1 MKKKTKL
8 ENNSR
13 KGVQKMPDNKNFSP
27 MMQKYLE
34 TKEQY
39 KDCILFYRLGDFY
52 EMFFDDAI
60 IAARELEITL
70 TGKDCGQEERAPMAG
85 VPHHAAEMYIS
96 RLIAKGYKVAICE
109 QLEDPKEAKGIVK
122 RGVIRVVTP
131 GTLVDSNML
140 EERKNN
146 FIMSIYKAG
155 IYFGISVCDISTGE
169 FYAAEIKDN
178 NNFPQ
183 LLDEIARYSPSELV
197 VNSMMADCTEEMDK
211 IKERFNNIYVTK
223 FNNKFFEAN
232 PEIIKLRFNLED
244 TNHQKIEDI
253 EQREFATS
261 AINALVEYIEQ
272 TQMTSLDHINKIT
285 IYQISKYMSLDVNAR
300 RNLEITEKMRDKS
313 KKGTLLWVLDK
324 TSTSMGGRNLRRWLS
339 DPLIDTKEINRRLN
353 AVKELKENI
362 MLRGDVIENL
372 KKVYDIERLAGKMA
386 YGNANARDMITLK
399 NSLEKLPE
407 VKQILS
413 QCNSEML
420 KELYENLDELSDIQN
435 LIDVSIVEDPPMTV
449 KDGGIIK
456 LGYDEEIDKLKT
468 ATTEGKNWIIALEAE
483 EKEKTGIKNLKVGFN
498 KVFGYFIEV
507 TKSNLDQVPERYIR
521 KQTLTN
527 AERYITEELKNLEN
541 QILGAEEKVV
551 NLEYNAFTQIREEI
565 ARNVKRLQ
573 KTASVISNLDVLASF
588 AEVAE
593 DMNYCMPQVDHSGII
608 DIKNGRHPVI
618 EKMLGAGAFVE
629 NDTYLDKDENRLSI
643 ITGPNMA
650 GKSTYMRQVALITLM
665 AQVGS
670 FVPAENAHIGVVD
683 KIFTR
688 VGASDDLSMGQSTFM
703 VEMMEVATILKE
715 ATNNSLVILDEIG
728 RGTSTYD
735 GLSIAWA
742 VAEYIANKEKC
753 GAKTLFATH
762 YHELTELE
770 EKYEGIK
777 NYSIA
782 VKEKGEDIIFLRKIV
797 RGGTDESYGIHVARL
812 AGVPKPVTEKANEI
826 LKSLERKNIL
836 TGKKE
841 EKKDKKQVE
850 GQFDMYNYK
859 LAEIAHEIDKI
870 NLNELTPID
879 ALNTLVK
886 IKEKMK

>member
-1 MKKKTKL
+1 MS
-8 ENNSR
+8 EY
-13 KGVQKMPDNKNFSP
+13 SP

-60 IAARELEITL
+60 TASRELELTL
-70 TGKDCGQEERAPMAG
+70 TGKNCGKEERAPMCG
-85 VPHHAAEMYIS
+85 VPHHAVEIYTS

-109 QLEDPKEAKGIVK
+109 QLENPKDTKTIVK
-122 RGVIRVVTP
+122 RGVTRIITP
-131 GTLVDSNML
+131 GTIVESNML

-146 FIMSIYKAG
+146 FIMSIYKSG
-155 IYFGISVCDISTGE
+155 IYFGISICDISTGE
-169 FYAAEIKDN
+169 FYCAEIKDN
-178 NNFPQ
+178 QNFAL
-183 LLDEIARYSPSELV
+183 LLDEIARYSPSELII
-197 VNSMMADCTEEMDK
+197 NGMMADCVEEMNK
-211 IKERFNNIYVTK
+211 IKERFECYITK
-223 FNNKFFEAN
+223 FNEKFFIADDEKIRLRYN
-232 PEIIKLRFNLED
+232 FVDQNQKEIGNISEKKLA
-244 TNHQKIEDI
+244 I
-253 EQREFATS
+253 S
-261 AINALVEYIEQ
+261 SINALIEYIEQ
-272 TQMTSLDHINKIT
+272 TQMTTLDHINKIVL
-285 IYQISKYMSLDVNAR
+285 YNISKYMSLDINAR

-324 TSTSMGGRNLRRWLS
+324 TSTSMGGRHLRRWLS
-339 DPLIDTKEINRRLN
+339 DPLIDATEINNRLKS
-353 AVKELKENI
+353 VKELKDNL
-362 MLRGDVIENL
+362 MLRGDIVENL

-407 VKQILS
+407 LKKVIQSCKS
-413 QCNSEML
+413 NML
-420 KELYENLDELSDIQN
+420 RQLYENLDELQDIYK
-435 LIDVSIVEDPPMTV
+435 LIENSIVEDPPMTI
-449 KDGGIIK
+449 KEGGIIK

-468 ATTEGKNWIIALEAE
+468 ATTEGKNWIIKLESDE
-483 EKEKTGIKNLKVGFN
+483 REKTGIKNLKVGFN
-498 KVFGYFIEV
+498 RVFGYYIEI
-507 TKSNLDQVPERYIR
+507 TKSFLDQVPERFVR

-527 AERYITEELKNLEN
+527 AERFITEELKNLEN

-551 NLEYNAFTQIREEI
+551 NLEYNAFVQIREEI
-565 ARNVKRLQ
+565 AKNVKRLQ
-573 KTASVISNLDVLASF
+573 QTSTVVSTLDVLASF
-588 AEVAE
+588 ATVAE
-593 DMNYCMPQVDHSGII
+593 DMNYSMPEVDDSGVL
-608 DIKNGRHPVI
+608 DIKGGRHPVI
-618 EKMLGAGAFVE
+618 EKMLGTGVFVE
-629 NDTYLDKDENRLSI
+629 NDTYLDKEENRLSI

-670 FVPAENAHIGVVD
+670 FVPAQSAKIGVVD

-715 ATNNSLVILDEIG
+715 ATQKSLVILDEIG

-742 VAEYIANKEKC
+742 VAEYIADKEKC

-770 EKYEGIK
+770 EKLKGVK
-777 NYSIA
+777 NYNIA

-812 AGVPKPVTEKANEI
+812 AGVPKDVTTKANDI
-826 LKSLERKNIL
+826 LKGLERKNIL
-836 TGKKE
+836 TGQKQETKKA
-841 EKKDKKQVE
+841 VE
-850 GQFDMYNYK
+850 GQFDMFNYK
-859 LAEIAHEIDKI
+859 LAEISHEIDKI

>member
-1 MKKKTKL
+1 MA
-8 ENNSR
+8 E
-13 KGVQKMPDNKNFSP
+13 FSP
-27 MMQKYLE
+27 MMQRYLE

-109 QLEDPKEAKGIVK
+109 QLEDPKTAKGIVK
-122 RGVIRVVTP
+122 RGVIKVVTP
-131 GTLVDSNML
+131 GTIIDSNML

-146 FIMSIYKAG
+146 YIMSIYKTG
-155 IYFGISVCDISTGE
+155 IYFGISICDISTGE
-169 FYAAEIKDN
+169 FYSAEIKDQQ
-178 NNFPQ
+178 NFPL
-183 LLDEIARYSPSELV
+183 LLDELARYNPSELV
-197 VNSMMADCTEEMDK
+197 INSMMAECQEEMSK
-211 IKERFNNIYVTK
+211 IRERFDCYITR
-223 FNNKFFEAN
+223 FQDKFFDN
-232 PEIIKLRFNLED
+232 KIDTLNLRFNIVD
-244 TNHQKIEDI
+244 TNNKKIENLKEKTLSI
-253 EQREFATS
+253 PP
-261 AINALVEYIEQ
+261 INALLAYIEQ
-272 TQMTSLDHINKIT
+272 TQMTTLDHLNKIT
-285 IYQISKYMSLDVNAR
+285 IYQISKYMSLDINAR

-324 TSTSMGGRNLRRWLS
+324 TSTSMGGRMLRRWLN
-339 DPLIDTKEINRRLN
+339 DPLIDTLEINNRLN
-353 AVKELKENI
+353 AVKTLKDDMI
-362 MLRGDVIENL
+362 LRGDITESL

-399 NSLEKLPE
+399 NSLEKLPKL
-407 VKQILS
+407 KQTLANIKES
-413 QCNSEML
+413 IML
-420 KELYENLDELSDIQN
+420 EEIYQNIDELKDIHD
-435 LIDVSIVEDPPMTV
+435 LIEKAIVDDPPMTI

-456 LGYDEEIDKLKT
+456 IGYNEEIDKLKT
-468 ATTEGKNWIIALEAE
+468 ATTEGKNWIVNLEAE
-483 EKEKTGIKNLKVGFN
+483 EREKTGIKNLKVGFN

-507 TKSNLDQVPERYIR
+507 TKSYLSQVPERYVR

-527 AERYITEELKNLEN
+527 AERYITEDLKNLEN

-551 NLEYNAFTQIREEI
+551 NLEYNAFIEIREQI
-565 ARNVKRLQ
+565 AKNIKRLQ
-573 KTASVISNLDVLASF
+573 TTAMAVSELDVLTSF
-588 AEVAE
+588 AQVAE
-593 DMNYCMPQVDHSGII
+593 DLNYCMPQVDNSGII
-608 DIKNGRHPVI
+608 DIKSGRHPVI
-618 EKMLGAGAFVE
+618 EKMLGAGAFID
-629 NDTYLDKDENRLSI
+629 NDTYLDKEENRLSI

-670 FVPAENAHIGVVD
+670 FVPAAEAHIGVVD

-715 ATNNSLVILDEIG
+715 ATSNSLVILDEIG

-742 VAEYIANKEKC
+742 VAEYIADKEKC

-770 EKYEGIK
+770 NQSEGIK

-812 AGVPKPVTEKANEI
+812 AGVPKAVTQKANEFLRNI
-826 LKSLERKNIL
+826 EKKNIL
-836 TGKKE
+836 TGKKA
-841 EKKDKKQVE
+841 EKQDKKKVE

-859 LAEIAHEIDKI
+859 LAEIAHELDKV

>member
-1 MKKKTKL
+1 MI
-8 ENNSR
+8 EN
-13 KGVQKMPDNKNFSP
+13 KEKYSP

-407 VKQILS
+407 VKQILA

>member
-1 MKKKTKL
+1 
-8 ENNSR
+8 
-13 KGVQKMPDNKNFSP
+13 MPENKNFSP
-27 MMQKYLE
+27 MMQRYLE

-60 IAARELEITL
+60 TAARELEITL

-96 RLIAKGYKVAICE
+96 KLIAKGYKVAICE
-109 QLEDPKEAKGIVK
+109 QLEDPKTAKGIVK

-131 GTLVDSNML
+131 GTVVESNML

-178 NNFPQ
+178 NNFPA

-197 VNSMMADCTEEMDK
+197 INSMMAESLEEMDK
-211 IKERFNNIYVTK
+211 IKERFNTYVTK
-223 FNNKFFEAN
+223 FNNKYFDSN
-232 PEIIKLRFNLED
+232 PEIIKLRFNIED
-244 TNHQKIEDI
+244 SDHKKIENI
-253 EQREFATS
+253 EEKRLATS
-261 AINALVEYIEQ
+261 AINALIEYIEQ
-272 TQMTSLDHINKIT
+272 TQMTTLDHINKIT
-285 IYQISKYMSLDVNAR
+285 IYQISKYMALDVNAR

-324 TSTSMGGRNLRRWLS
+324 TATSMGARNLRRWLS
-339 DPLIDTKEINRRLN
+339 DPLIDTKEINQRLE
-353 AVKELKENI
+353 AVKELKDDVI
-362 MLRGDVIENL
+362 LRGDVVENL

-386 YGNANARDMITLK
+386 YGNANARDMITLR
-399 NSLEKLPE
+399 NSLERLPE
-407 VKQILS
+407 VKKLLS
-413 QCNSEML
+413 QSKSEML
-420 KELYENLDELSDIQN
+420 KNLYEDLDELPDILE
-435 LIDVSIVEDPPMTV
+435 LIKASIVDDPPMTV

-483 EKEKTGIKNLKVGFN
+483 EREKTGIKNLKVGFN

-507 TKSNLDQVPERYIR
+507 TKSNLNQVPERYIR

-573 KTASVISNLDVLASF
+573 KTATVISNLDVLTSF
-588 AEVAE
+588 AGVAE

-608 DIKNGRHPVI
+608 DIKAGRHPVI
-618 EKMLGAGAFVE
+618 EKMLGTGAFVE

-670 FVPAENAHIGVVD
+670 FVPAEQAHIGVVD

-715 ATNNSLVILDEIG
+715 ATSNSLVILDEIG

-850 GQFDMYNYK
+850 GQFDLYNYK
-859 LAEIAHEIDKI
+859 LAEIAQEIDKI

-879 ALNTLVK
+879 ALNTLVR

>member
-1 MKKKTKL
+1 
-8 ENNSR
+8 
-13 KGVQKMPDNKNFSP
+13 MPENKNFSP
-27 MMQKYLE
+27 MMQRYLE

-60 IAARELEITL
+60 TAARELEITL

-96 RLIAKGYKVAICE
+96 KLIAKGYKVAICE
-109 QLEDPKEAKGIVK
+109 QLEDPKTAKGIVK

-131 GTLVDSNML
+131 GTVVESNML

-178 NNFPQ
+178 NNFPA

-197 VNSMMADCTEEMDK
+197 INSMMAESLDEMDK
-211 IKERFNNIYVTK
+211 IKERFNTYVTK
-223 FNNKFFEAN
+223 FNNKYFDSN
-232 PEIIKLRFNLED
+232 PEIIKLRFNIED
-244 TNHQKIEDI
+244 SDHKKIENI
-253 EQREFATS
+253 EEKRLATS
-261 AINALVEYIEQ
+261 AINALIEYIEQ
-272 TQMTSLDHINKIT
+272 TQMTTLDHINKIT
-285 IYQISKYMSLDVNAR
+285 IYQISKYMALDVNAR

-324 TSTSMGGRNLRRWLS
+324 TATSMGARNLRRWLS
-339 DPLIDTKEINRRLN
+339 DPLIDTKEINQRLE
-353 AVKELKENI
+353 AVKELKDDVI
-362 MLRGDVIENL
+362 LRGDVVENL

-386 YGNANARDMITLK
+386 YGNANARDMITLR
-399 NSLEKLPE
+399 NSLERLPE
-407 VKQILS
+407 VKKLLS
-413 QCNSEML
+413 QSKSEML
-420 KELYENLDELSDIQN
+420 KNLYEDLDELPDILE
-435 LIDVSIVEDPPMTV
+435 LIKASIVDDPPMTV

-483 EKEKTGIKNLKVGFN
+483 EREKTGIKNLKVGFN

-507 TKSNLDQVPERYIR
+507 TKSNLNQVPERYIR

-573 KTASVISNLDVLASF
+573 KTATVISNLDVLTSF
-588 AEVAE
+588 AGVAE

-608 DIKNGRHPVI
+608 DIKAGRHPVI
-618 EKMLGAGAFVE
+618 EKMLGPGAFVE

-670 FVPAENAHIGVVD
+670 FVPAEQAHIGVVD

-715 ATNNSLVILDEIG
+715 ATSNSLVILDEIG

-841 EKKDKKQVE
+841 EKNDKKQVE
-850 GQFDMYNYK
+850 GQFDLYNYK
-859 LAEIAHEIDKI
+859 LAEIAQEIDKI

-879 ALNTLVK
+879 ALNTLVR

>member
-1 MKKKTKL
+1 MA
-8 ENNSR
+8 E
-13 KGVQKMPDNKNFSP
+13 FSP
-27 MMQKYLE
+27 MMQRYLE
-34 TKEQY
+34 TKEEY

-52 EMFFDDAI
+52 EMFFEDAI
-60 IAARELEITL
+60 TASRELELTL
-70 TGKDCGQEERAPMAG
+70 TGKDCGQEERAPMCG
-85 VPHHAAEMYIS
+85 IPHHAAEIYVS
-96 RLIAKGYKVAICE
+96 RLINKGYKVAICE
-109 QLEDPKEAKGIVK
+109 QLEDPKTTKGIVK

-131 GTLVDSNML
+131 GTLVESNML

-146 FIMSIYKAG
+146 YIMSIYKTG
-155 IYFGISVCDISTGE
+155 IYFGISICDISTGE
-169 FYAAEIKDN
+169 FYSAEIKDN
-178 NNFPQ
+178 NNFPI
-183 LLDEIARYSPSELV
+183 LLDEIARYTPSELV
-197 VNSMMADCTEEMDK
+197 INSMMANCLDEMNK
-211 IKERFNNIYVTK
+211 IKERFENVYITK
-223 FNNKFFEAN
+223 FNDKFFSEELN
-232 PEIIKLRFNLED
+232 NINLRFNVVDNNER
-244 TNHQKIEDI
+244 KIENLA
-253 EQREFATS
+253 EKKLALS
-261 AINALVEYIEQ
+261 SINALVQYIED
-272 TQMTSLDHINKIT
+272 TQKTSLDHINKIT
-285 IYQISKYMSLDVNAR
+285 IYNLSKYMALDINAR

-324 TSTSMGGRNLRRWLS
+324 TSTSMGGRLLRRWLN
-339 DPLIDTKEINRRLN
+339 DPLVDVDEINRRLN
-353 AVKELKENI
+353 AVKELKDDI
-362 MLRGDVIENL
+362 ILRGEVIENL

-386 YGNANARDMITLK
+386 YGNANARDMVTLK
-399 NSLEKLPE
+399 NSLFKLPE
-407 VKQILS
+407 VKQILKNCKS
-413 QCNSEML
+413 DLL
-420 KELYENLDELSDIQN
+420 KGLYEKLDELQDIYQ
-435 LIDVSIVEDPPMTV
+435 LIEKSIVEDPPMTI

-468 ATTEGKNWIIALEAE
+468 AQTEGKTWLVQLEAE
-483 EKEKTGIKNLKVGFN
+483 EKEKTGIKNLKIGFN

-507 TKSNLDQVPERYIR
+507 TKSYLDQVPDRFIR

-527 AERYITEELKNLEN
+527 AERYITEDLKNLEN
-541 QILGAEEKVV
+541 QILGAEEKVI
-551 NLEYNAFTQIREEI
+551 NLEYNAFVEIREEI
-565 ARNVKRLQ
+565 SKNVTRLQ
-573 KTASVISNLDVLASF
+573 TTSEVISSLDVLTSF
-588 AEVAE
+588 AQVAE
-593 DMNYCMPQVDHSGII
+593 DFNYCMPVVDSSGTI

-618 EKMLGAGAFVE
+618 EKILGEGVFVE
-629 NDTYLDKDENRLSI
+629 NDTFLDKGDNRLSI

-665 AQVGS
+665 AQCGS
-670 FVPAENAHIGVVD
+670 FVPAESANIGVVD

-715 ATNNSLVILDEIG
+715 ATPNSLVILDEIG

-742 VAEYIANKEKC
+742 VAEYIADKQKC

-770 EKYEGIK
+770 NKIEGIK

-812 AGVPKPVTEKANEI
+812 AGVPKVVTQKANEI
-826 LKSLERKNIL
+826 LSSLEKKNIL
-836 TGKKE
+836 TGKKQ
-841 EKKDKKQVE
+841 DKKQVE

-859 LAEIAHEIDKI
+859 LAEIAHEIDKV

-879 ALNTLVK
+879 ALNTLVR

>member
-1 MKKKTKL
+1 
-8 ENNSR
+8 
-13 KGVQKMPDNKNFSP
+13 
-27 MMQKYLE
+27 
-34 TKEQY
+34 
-39 KDCILFYRLGDFY
+39 
-52 EMFFDDAI
+52 
-60 IAARELEITL
+60 
-70 TGKDCGQEERAPMAG
+70 
-85 VPHHAAEMYIS
+85 
-96 RLIAKGYKVAICE
+96 
-109 QLEDPKEAKGIVK
+109 
-122 RGVIRVVTP
+122 
-131 GTLVDSNML
+131 
-140 EERKNN
+140 
-146 FIMSIYKAG
+146 
-155 IYFGISVCDISTGE
+155 
-169 FYAAEIKDN
+169 
-178 NNFPQ
+178 
-183 LLDEIARYSPSELV
+183 
-197 VNSMMADCTEEMDK
+197 
-211 IKERFNNIYVTK
+211 
-223 FNNKFFEAN
+223 
-232 PEIIKLRFNLED
+232 
-244 TNHQKIEDI
+244 
-253 EQREFATS
+253 
-261 AINALVEYIEQ
+261 
-272 TQMTSLDHINKIT
+272 MTTLDHLNKIT
-285 IYQISKYMSLDVNAR
+285 IYQISKYMSLDINAR

-324 TSTSMGGRNLRRWLS
+324 TSTSMGGRMLRRWLN
-339 DPLIDTKEINRRLN
+339 DPLIDTLEINNRLN
-353 AVKELKENI
+353 AVKILKNDMI
-362 MLRGDVIENL
+362 LRGDITENL

-399 NSLEKLPE
+399 NSLEKLPDL
-407 VKQILS
+407 KQVLS
-413 QCNSEML
+413 NIKESIML
-420 KELYENLDELSDIQN
+420 EEIYQNIDELKDIHD
-435 LIDVSIVEDPPMTV
+435 LIEKAIVDDPPMTI

-456 LGYDEEIDKLKT
+456 IGYDEEIDKLKT
-468 ATTEGKNWIIALEAE
+468 ATTEGKNWIVNLEVE
-483 EKEKTGIKNLKVGFN
+483 EREKTGIKNLKVGFN

-507 TKSNLDQVPERYIR
+507 TKSYLSQVPDRYVR

-527 AERYITEELKNLEN
+527 AERYITEDLKNLEN

-551 NLEYNAFTQIREEI
+551 NLEYNAFIEIREEI
-565 ARNVKRLQ
+565 AKNIKRLQ
-573 KTASVISNLDVLASF
+573 STAMAVSELDVLTSF
-588 AEVAE
+588 AQVAE
-593 DMNYCMPQVDHSGII
+593 DLNYCMPQVDNSGII
-608 DIKNGRHPVI
+608 DIKAGRHPVI
-618 EKMLGAGAFVE
+618 EKMLGAGSFVD

-670 FVPAENAHIGVVD
+670 FVPASEAHIGVVD

-715 ATNNSLVILDEIG
+715 ATSNSLVILDEIG

-742 VAEYIANKEKC
+742 VAEYIADKEKC

-770 EKYEGIK
+770 NQSDGIK

-812 AGVPKPVTEKANEI
+812 AGVPKVVTQKANEFLRNI
-826 LKSLERKNIL
+826 EKKNVL
-836 TGKKE
+836 TGKKA
-841 EKKDKKQVE
+841 EKEDKKKVE

-859 LAEIAHEIDKI
+859 LAEIAHELDKV

>member
-1 MKKKTKL
+1 MA
-8 ENNSR
+8 E
-13 KGVQKMPDNKNFSP
+13 FSP
-27 MMQKYLE
+27 MMQRYLE
-34 TKEQY
+34 TKEEY

-52 EMFFDDAI
+52 EMFFEDAI
-60 IAARELEITL
+60 TASRELELTL
-70 TGKDCGQEERAPMAG
+70 TGKDCGQEERAPMCG
-85 VPHHAAEMYIS
+85 IPHHAAEIYVS
-96 RLIAKGYKVAICE
+96 RLINKGYKVAICE
-109 QLEDPKEAKGIVK
+109 QLEDPKTTKGIVK

-131 GTLVDSNML
+131 GTLVESNML

-146 FIMSIYKAG
+146 YIMSIYKTG
-155 IYFGISVCDISTGE
+155 IYFGISICDISTGE
-169 FYAAEIKDN
+169 FYSAEIKDN
-178 NNFPQ
+178 NNFPI
-183 LLDEIARYSPSELV
+183 LLDEIARYTPSELV
-197 VNSMMADCTEEMDK
+197 INSMMANCLDEMNK
-211 IKERFNNIYVTK
+211 IKERFENVYITK
-223 FNNKFFEAN
+223 FNDKFFSEELN
-232 PEIIKLRFNLED
+232 NINLRFNVVDNNER
-244 TNHQKIEDI
+244 KIENLA
-253 EQREFATS
+253 EKKLALS
-261 AINALVEYIEQ
+261 SINALVQYIED
-272 TQMTSLDHINKIT
+272 TQKTSLDHINKIT
-285 IYQISKYMSLDVNAR
+285 IYNLSKYMALDINAR

-324 TSTSMGGRNLRRWLS
+324 TSTSMGGRLLRRWLN
-339 DPLIDTKEINRRLN
+339 DPLVDVDEINRRLN
-353 AVKELKENI
+353 AVKELKDDI
-362 MLRGDVIENL
+362 ILRGEVIANL

-386 YGNANARDMITLK
+386 YGNANARDMVTLK
-399 NSLEKLPE
+399 NSLFKLPE
-407 VKQILS
+407 VKQILKNCKS
-413 QCNSEML
+413 DLL
-420 KELYENLDELSDIQN
+420 KGLYEKLDELQDIYQ
-435 LIDVSIVEDPPMTV
+435 LIEKSIVEDPPMTI

-468 ATTEGKNWIIALEAE
+468 AQTEGKTWLVQLEAE
-483 EKEKTGIKNLKVGFN
+483 EKEKTGIKNLKIGFN

-507 TKSNLDQVPERYIR
+507 TKSYLDQVPDRFIR

-527 AERYITEELKNLEN
+527 AERYITEDLKNLEN
-541 QILGAEEKVV
+541 QILGAEEKVI
-551 NLEYNAFTQIREEI
+551 NLEYNAFVEIREEI
-565 ARNVKRLQ
+565 SKNVTRLQ
-573 KTASVISNLDVLASF
+573 TTSEVISSLDVLTSF
-588 AEVAE
+588 AQVAE
-593 DMNYCMPQVDHSGII
+593 DFNYCMPVVDSSGTI

-618 EKMLGAGAFVE
+618 EKILGEGVFVE
-629 NDTYLDKDENRLSI
+629 NDTFLDKGDNRLSI

-665 AQVGS
+665 AQCGS
-670 FVPAENAHIGVVD
+670 FVPAELANIGVVD

-715 ATNNSLVILDEIG
+715 ATPNSLVILDEIG

-742 VAEYIANKEKC
+742 VAEYIADKQKC

-770 EKYEGIK
+770 NKIEGIK

-812 AGVPKPVTEKANEI
+812 AGVPKVVTQKANEI
-826 LKSLERKNIL
+826 LRSLEKKNIL
-836 TGKKE
+836 TGKKQ
-841 EKKDKKQVE
+841 DKKQVE

-859 LAEIAHEIDKI
+859 LAEIAHEIDKV

-879 ALNTLVK
+879 ALNTLVR

>member
-1 MKKKTKL
+1 MA
-8 ENNSR
+8 E
-13 KGVQKMPDNKNFSP
+13 FSP
-27 MMQKYLE
+27 MMQRYLE

-52 EMFFDDAI
+52 EMFFDDAVT
-60 IAARELEITL
+60 ASRELELTL
-70 TGKDCGQEERAPMAG
+70 TGKDCGQEERAPMCG
-85 VPHHAAEMYIS
+85 IPHHAAEIYVS

-109 QLEDPKEAKGIVK
+109 QLEDPKTAKGIVK
-122 RGVIRVVTP
+122 RGVIRIVTP
-131 GTLVDSNML
+131 GTIVDSNML

-146 FIMSIYKAG
+146 FIMSIFKTG
-155 IYFGISVCDISTGE
+155 IFFGISVCDISTGE
-169 FYAAEIKDN
+169 FYSAEIKDN
-178 NNFPQ
+178 QNFP
-183 LLDEIARYSPSELV
+183 LVLDEIARYMPSELV
-197 VNSMMADCTEEMDK
+197 INSMMANCQEEMDK
-211 IKERFNNIYVTK
+211 IKERFECYITK
-223 FNNKFFEAN
+223 FNDKFFISDCSKIKEKFQLFDN
-232 PEIIKLRFNLED
+232 NQNIIEN
-244 TNHQKIEDI
+244 IEDKTL
-253 EQREFATS
+253 AVPS
-261 AINALVEYIEQ
+261 INALIEYIEQ
-272 TQMTSLDHINKIT
+272 TQMTTLDHINKIT
-285 IYQISKYMSLDVNAR
+285 IYNISKYMSLDISAR

-324 TSTSMGGRNLRRWLS
+324 TSTSMGGRLLRRWLN
-339 DPLIDTKEINRRLN
+339 DPLIDTTEINKRLE
-353 AVKELKENI
+353 AVKELKDDI
-362 MLRGDVIENL
+362 ILRGDIIENL

-386 YGNANARDMITLK
+386 YGNANARDMITLR

-407 VKQILS
+407 LKKVVAN
-413 QCNSEML
+413 CNSNLL
-420 KELYENLDELSDIQN
+420 KDLYKNLDELQDIYK
-435 LIDVSIVEDPPMTV
+435 LIENSIVDDPPMTI

-468 ATTEGKNWIIALEAE
+468 ATTEGKNWIIQLEAE
-483 EKEKTGIKNLKVGFN
+483 EREKTGIKNLKVGFN

-507 TKSNLDQVPERYIR
+507 TKSYLDQVPERYIR

-541 QILGAEEKVV
+541 QILGAEDKVV
-551 NLEYNAFTQIREEI
+551 NLEYEAFTKIREEI
-565 ARNVKRLQ
+565 AKNVKRLQ
-573 KTASVISNLDVLASF
+573 TTSNVVSTLDVLASF
-588 AEVAE
+588 ATVAE
-593 DMNYCMPQVDHSGII
+593 DMNYCMPQVDNSGII
-608 DIKNGRHPVI
+608 DNKGGRHPVI
-618 EKMLGAGAFVE
+618 EKMLGTGAFVE
-629 NDTYLDKDENRLSI
+629 NDTILDKGENRLSI

-665 AQVGS
+665 AQVGA
-670 FVPAENAHIGVVD
+670 FVPATEAHIGVVD

-715 ATNNSLVILDEIG
+715 ATQNSLVILDEIG

-742 VAEYIANKEKC
+742 VAEYIADKEKC

-770 EKYEGIK
+770 EKLEGVK
-777 NYSIA
+777 NYNIA

-812 AGVPKPVTEKANEI
+812 AGVPKVVTQKADEI
-826 LKSLERKNIL
+826 LRGLERKNIL
-836 TGKKE
+836 TGKKQE
-841 EKKDKKQVE
+841 SKKAVE
-850 GQFDMYNYK
+850 GQFDMFNYK
-859 LAEIAHEIDKI
+859 LAEIAHEIDKV

-886 IKEKMK
+886 IKEKMKN

>member
-1 MKKKTKL
+1 MA
-8 ENNSR
+8 E
-13 KGVQKMPDNKNFSP
+13 FSP
-27 MMQKYLE
+27 MMQRYLE
-34 TKEQY
+34 TKEEY

-52 EMFFDDAI
+52 EMFFEDAI
-60 IAARELEITL
+60 TASRELELTL
-70 TGKDCGQEERAPMAG
+70 TGKDCGQEERAPMCG
-85 VPHHAAEMYIS
+85 IPHHAAEIYVS
-96 RLIAKGYKVAICE
+96 RLINKGYKVAICE
-109 QLEDPKEAKGIVK
+109 QLEDPKTTKGIVK

-131 GTLVDSNML
+131 GTLVESNML

-146 FIMSIYKAG
+146 YIMSIYKTG
-155 IYFGISVCDISTGE
+155 IYFGISICDISTGE
-169 FYAAEIKDN
+169 FYSAEIKDN
-178 NNFPQ
+178 NNFPI
-183 LLDEIARYSPSELV
+183 LLDEIARYTPSELV
-197 VNSMMADCTEEMDK
+197 INSMMANCLDEMNK
-211 IKERFNNIYVTK
+211 IKERFENVYITK
-223 FNNKFFEAN
+223 FNDKFFSEELN
-232 PEIIKLRFNLED
+232 NINLRFNVVDNNER
-244 TNHQKIEDI
+244 KIENLA
-253 EQREFATS
+253 EKKLALS
-261 AINALVEYIEQ
+261 SINALVQYIED
-272 TQMTSLDHINKIT
+272 TQKTSLDHINKIT
-285 IYQISKYMSLDVNAR
+285 IYNLSKYMALDINAR

-324 TSTSMGGRNLRRWLS
+324 TSTSMGGRLLRRWLN
-339 DPLIDTKEINRRLN
+339 DPLVDVDEINRRLN
-353 AVKELKENI
+353 AVKELKDDI
-362 MLRGDVIENL
+362 ILRGEVIENL

-386 YGNANARDMITLK
+386 YGNANARDMVTLK
-399 NSLEKLPE
+399 NSLFKLPE
-407 VKQILS
+407 VKQILKNCKS
-413 QCNSEML
+413 DLL
-420 KELYENLDELSDIQN
+420 KGLYEKLDELQDIYQ
-435 LIDVSIVEDPPMTV
+435 LIEKSIVEDPPMTI

-468 ATTEGKNWIIALEAE
+468 AQTEGKTWLVQLEAE
-483 EKEKTGIKNLKVGFN
+483 EKEKTGIKNLKIGFN

-507 TKSNLDQVPERYIR
+507 TKSYLDQVPDRFIR

-527 AERYITEELKNLEN
+527 AERYITEDLKNLEN
-541 QILGAEEKVV
+541 QILGAEEKVI
-551 NLEYNAFTQIREEI
+551 NLEYNAFVEIREEI
-565 ARNVKRLQ
+565 SKNVTRLQ
-573 KTASVISNLDVLASF
+573 TTSEVISSLDVLTSF
-588 AEVAE
+588 AQVAE
-593 DMNYCMPQVDHSGII
+593 DFNYCMPVVDSSGTI

-618 EKMLGAGAFVE
+618 EKILGEGVFVE
-629 NDTYLDKDENRLSI
+629 NNTFLDKGDNRLSI

-665 AQVGS
+665 AQCGS
-670 FVPAENAHIGVVD
+670 FVPAESANIGVVD

-715 ATNNSLVILDEIG
+715 ATPNSLVILDEIG

-742 VAEYIANKEKC
+742 VAEYIADKQKC

-770 EKYEGIK
+770 NKIEGIK

-812 AGVPKPVTEKANEI
+812 AGVPKVVTQKANEI
-826 LKSLERKNIL
+826 LRSLEKKNIL
-836 TGKKE
+836 TGKKQ
-841 EKKDKKQVE
+841 DKKQVE

-859 LAEIAHEIDKI
+859 LAEIAHEIDKV

-879 ALNTLVK
+879 ALNTLVR